1 MIFSSCKGCTD
12 RTVGCHADCPRY
24 LADKAKRDEQAE
36 LIRRERGKDCA
47 INKYV
52 SDMKRKIRKRK
63 RLERR

>member
-36 LIRRERGKDCA
+36 LIKREQGKDFL
-47 INKYV
+47 INRYKA
-52 SDMKRKIRKRK
+52 DIKRKIRRK
-63 RLERR
+63 KGTEWR